1 MLRPSLILAAALL
14 TLSAAH
20 AQAPASAPTPAAPT
34 PAGATPAGATP
45 VVPAAVPEA
54 MPWNVPYGTP
64 IRIDQAKSVAAAI
77 AEARKH
83 GWKLALTIVEP
94 TGDLVYFEKMD
105 DTQYASITISQ
116 AKARAA
122 ATLRRPTQ
130 VLEEAINGGSPAT
143 ITLPGIAGSRGG
155 FPLIENGKL
164 IGAIGMSGA
173 LGAQDAVA
181 AKAGAD
187 SLR

>member
-1 MLRPSLILAAALL
+1 MLKPSLILAATLL

-20 AQAPASAPTPAAPT
+20 AQAPAPVAPAPVAPA
-34 PAGATPAGATP
+34 
-45 VVPAAVPEA
+45 VVPEA

-64 IRIDQAKSVAAAI
+64 IRIDQAKSVAAAAI
-77 AEARKH
+77 AEAKKH

-105 DTQYASITISQ
+105 DTQYASIAISQ
-116 AKARAA
+116 VKARAA

-187 SLR
+187 TVK